1 MKILIISESINVE
14 DSSAS
19 KGRVALINNL
29 NKAGFDLKVLH
40 YSHKEIQLKNIDC
53 ELIKENRFSLL
64 FFLSRTVRILQRITK
79 IYFNS
84 KLEKF
89 FGFSFTH
96 TNDTNSI
103 AKAINKNQNFN
114 PDLIFTLSKGGS
126 FRPHRAM
133 LKLPELQSKWMAYIH
148 DPYPFHVYPRPY
160 NFVEESYK
168 SKEKFMLS
176 ITQKAKILS
185 FPSLLLKEWMQ
196 SYFPDVTDKSVI
208 IPHQIKVD
216 DELQPLPDF
225 FQKEQFSLL
234 HAGNLLKQRNPA
246 FLIEAFLNF
255 LEKNPSSKTEAKLYF
270 IGNYNEHAALLER
283 YKNHPNVVIN
293 GYVEYKIIQTIEKEA
308 AVNIILEAI
317 SEISPFLPGKFPNC
331 IKSNKPMLLVGP
343 YYSEVRRLLGKE
355 YPYWSEANDSKTI
368 EENITKLYQL
378 WKNNPNEFKLNR
390 NDLGNYCDEVS
401 LKKVFDVSV
410 KNLLTTNL
418 KQ

>member
-40 YSHKEIQLKNIDC
+40 YSHKEIKLPNIDC
-53 ELIKENRFSLL
+53 QLIKENKFSIL
-64 FFLSRTVRILQRITK
+64 FLLSRAVRISQRISK
-79 IYFNS
+79 IYFNE
-84 KLEKF
+84 KLEKI

-96 TNDTNSI
+96 TNDTNAI
-103 AKAINKNQNFN
+103 AKAIKRNQDYK

-133 LKLPELQSKWMAYIH
+133 LKLPELHSKWMAYIH

-160 NFVEESYK
+160 NFVQESYK
-168 SKEKFMLS
+168 SKEEFMQL
-176 ITQKAKILS
+176 ITQKANILS

-196 SYFPDVTDKSVI
+196 SYFPDVTNKSVI

-216 DELQPLPDF
+216 GELQPLPDF
-225 FQKEQFSLL
+225 FQVNQFSLL

-246 FLIEAFLNF
+246 FLIDAFLNF
-255 LEKNPSSKTEAKLYF
+255 LEKNPYAKTEAKLYF
-270 IGNYNEHAALLER
+270 VGNYNEHSALLDK
-283 YKNHPNVVIN
+283 YKNHPNIIIH
-293 GYVEYKIIQTIEKEA
+293 GYVEYKIIQTIENEA
-308 AVNIILEAI
+308 AVNIVLEAI

-355 YPYWSEANDSKTI
+355 YPYWSEANDSLAIQKNI
-368 EENITKLYQL
+368 EELYTI

-390 NDLGNYCDEVS
+390 KDLENYCDEIA
-401 LKKVFDVSV
+401 LKKVFDVEV
-410 KNLLTTNL
+410 KELLAI
-418 KQ
+418 KK